1 MIPDLRDSCILHHS
15 RLGSDLSNE
24 SECAGVKPP
33 SGEREWLQIDQGHSH
48 MDSPSRHLQVGPPQ
62 FLSLQWDEFCD
73 LLGGA
78 TWTDA
83 CAQGAFENL
92 TPERRQV
99 LPLLATRFTDQRQ
112 FLFSN
117 STEPVFPLEIFWL
130 KWRLFA
136 ALCARVLALHRDH
149 RRPHLGLHPAQI
161 QVMIPDVADPL
172 LPARWNFAVALSNP
186 NGALPFVQ
194 EQMPPALMDRLFQ
207 PPHSVENLYQAMEL
221 RDWPLGKSESVTVL
235 VRSMERVR
243 LEEMKGTEV
252 RGILQLHILTDTLPA
267 SAFSEKDVFHVHLNV
282 SHGSTTAVGVW
293 GSKVESAE
301 RGLVIRGVTEA
312 IPPAVWDQL
321 EQNQKHVFNQSKAVF
336 YRAFHVPCDL
346 YSLGVILLRTLVGQR
361 AESIARLESALPQL
375 LKTLEKTVKGVG
387 SADPLL
393 LSHRVRM
400 LLNEEGALFSQT
412 ALLYPNPDMPLKGMV
427 PDDLWYDGLQLA
439 FRFMTRIHDF
449 GFCGSSGDYDPETP
463 YQPMEEALTEVIRLG
478 EWISLELFGSR
489 RRNRDILSACQVI
502 REELMQKEG
511 LSSAL

>member
-1 MIPDLRDSCILHHS
+1 
-15 RLGSDLSNE
+15 
-24 SECAGVKPP
+24 
-33 SGEREWLQIDQGHSH
+33 
-48 MDSPSRHLQVGPPQ
+48 MDSPSRQLHVSQPQ
-62 FLSLQWDEFCD
+62 FFSIQWDEFCD

-78 TWTDA
+78 MWTDA
-83 CAQGAFENL
+83 CAQWSFENL
-92 TPERRQV
+92 TPERRQL
-99 LPLLATRFTDQRQ
+99 LPILASRFTDQRQ

-117 STEPVFPLEIFWL
+117 STEAVFPLEIFWL

-136 ALCARVLALHRDH
+136 ALCARVLALHCDR

-172 LPARWNFAVALSNP
+172 LPARWNFAVNLSNAD
-186 NGALPFVQ
+186 GALPFVH

-235 VRSMERVR
+235 IRSMERVR
-243 LEEMKGTEV
+243 LQEMKEPEV
-252 RGILQLHILTDTLPA
+252 RGIVQLHILTDTLLA

-282 SHGSTTAVGVW
+282 SQGGTTAVRVW

-301 RGLVIRGVTEA
+301 RGLVIRGVTEP
-312 IPPAVWDQL
+312 IPPAVWEQL

-361 AESIARLESALPQL
+361 VESIARLESALPQL
-375 LKTLEKTVKGVG
+375 LRSLEKIVKNVG
-387 SADPLL
+387 STDPLI
-393 LSHRVRM
+393 LSQRFRR
-400 LLNEEGALFSQT
+400 LLNEEGALFSQK
-412 ALLYPNPDMPLKGMV
+412 ALVYPTTDSPLSETMV

-439 FRFMTRIHDF
+439 FRFMARIHDF
-449 GFCGSSGDYDPETP
+449 GFCGTSGDYDLENP
-463 YQPMEEALTEVIRLG
+463 YQPMEQALTEVIRLG

-489 RRNRDILSACQVI
+489 QRNRDILSACQVL

-511 LSSAL
+511 LSRAL